1 MASVR
6 EPSAEGGER
15 ADRATALPERI
26 VFFDG
31 LCGLCDRSVQ
41 LLLARDRHQHLHF
54 APLQGETARDLRTA
68 YPKEFPQGVE
78 SLVYCDNTGARPRFF
93 TRSGASFAI
102 AREVESLRGWA
113 WLSVVPR
120 PLTDLGYRALAAS
133 RYALFG
139 RLETC
144 RVPRP
149 EDVGRFLA

>member
-6 EPSAEGGER
+6 ERHGGDGER
-15 ADRATALPERI
+15 EDRATALPDRI

-41 LLLARDRHQHLHF
+41 LLLARDGRQRLHF
-54 APLQGETARDLRTA
+54 APLQGETAGDLRA
-68 YPKEFPQGVE
+68 DYPMEFPQGVE
-78 SLVYCDNTGARPRFF
+78 SLVFCDNTGARPRFY
-93 TRSGASFAI
+93 TRSRASFAI
-102 AREVESLRGWA
+102 AREIESLRGWA

-120 PLTDLGYRALAAS
+120 PLSDLAYRALAAS

-139 RLETC
+139 RLEAC

-149 EDVGRFLA
+149 QDLGRFLD